1 MIDLYPKSISKA
13 AGSTQT
19 PQAAETGPPPPS
31 PGFMTES
38 EKISQENDCDFDFV
52 VFFFTQ
58 YDGNIIIIL
67 TSSDARIKC
76 ETSYRVDIPT
86 IQNKT
91 KVKAALCSLGEVIY
105 NINDVIMQSQKTCIF
120 SGAGTVAGSTTN
132 SINCVV
138 LAGPFVYSGV
148 Y

>member
-13 AGSTQT
+13 TGSTQT

-38 EKISQENDCDFDFV
+38 EKISQENYFDFDFV

-86 IQNKT
+86 IQNK
-91 KVKAALCSLGEVIY
+91 AALCSLREVIY
-105 NINDVIMQSQKTCIF
+105 NINDVIMQSQKICIF

>member
-13 AGSTQT
+13 TGSTQT

-38 EKISQENDCDFDFV
+38 EKISQENYFDFDFV

-86 IQNKT
+86 IQNK
-91 KVKAALCSLGEVIY
+91 AALCSLREVIY
-105 NINDVIMQSQKTCIF
+105 NINDVIMQSQKICIF
-120 SGAGTVAGSTTN
+120 SGAGTVAGSATN

>member
-19 PQAAETGPPPPS
+19 PQAAETGPPPS

-38 EKISQENDCDFDFV
+38 EKISQENYFDFDFV

-91 KVKAALCSLGEVIY
+91 KVKGSLCSLREVIY
-105 NINDVIMQSQKTCIF
+105 NINDLIMQSQKICIF
-120 SGAGTVAGSTTN
+120 SATN

>member
-19 PQAAETGPPPPS
+19 PQAAETGPPPS

-38 EKISQENDCDFDFV
+38 EKISQENYFDFDFV

-91 KVKAALCSLGEVIY
+91 SVKAALCSLREVIY

-120 SGAGTVAGSTTN
+120 SGARTVAGSTTN